1 MAEHDTN
8 PISGQPRNASM
19 AEGDFRRMMRQAAY
33 LLTHGSSREAIPLL
47 EECLEYRPDDIDVLT
62 NLAGAYILAERHPH
76 AVPLMERAAE
86 LAPDNPAVWSNLG
99 AAYLGKLVTA
109 NAERQARALEA
120 YARAVEIDPSYPNVH
135 YNMGLIHIDRREW
148 EQAFQAF
155 TRALESNP
163 HDQDAH
169 TMRRR
174 VDELRSQSSGSAAL
188 N

>member
-1 MAEHDTN
+1 MAENNTGN
-8 PISGQPRNASM
+8 MSGQSQNPPMNEES
-19 AEGDFRRMMRQAAY
+19 FRRMMRQAAY
-33 LLTHGSSREAIPLL
+33 LLTHGSSREAISLL
-47 EECLEYRPDDIDVLT
+47 EECLDYRPDDVDVLT

-109 NAERQARALEA
+109 NAERQSRALEA
-120 YARAVEIDPSYPNVH
+120 YTRAVEIDQRYPNVH
-135 YNMGLIHIDRREW
+135 YNIGLIHIDQREW
-148 EQAFQAF
+148 DKAYEAF

-169 TMRRR
+169 NMRRR
-174 VDELRSQSSGSAAL
+174 VDELRNQRSGDAAL